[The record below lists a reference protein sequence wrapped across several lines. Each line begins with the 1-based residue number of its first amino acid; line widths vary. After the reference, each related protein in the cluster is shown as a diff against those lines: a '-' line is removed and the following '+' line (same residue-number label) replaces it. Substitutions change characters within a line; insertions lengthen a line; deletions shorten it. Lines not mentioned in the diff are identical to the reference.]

1 MDQAPGN
8 GRFAGRT
15 YIVTGAGSGIGRAAA
30 LRLIHEGAT
39 VVGVDIAPDR
49 LDELADDELAHDVAE
64 GFPVSTLRTVAGDIA
79 LRETVER
86 VVEAARGRVDGLA
99 NVAGVMEGFVP
110 PVAID
115 DHVWERVMDVNLTGP
130 MRLIR
135 AVLPLMVRAGTGSIV
150 NVASDA
156 SFDATVAGAA
166 YTASKHALVG
176 YTRNLA
182 FFHGPQGVRANLL
195 AAGPVS
201 RTTIGES
208 IRSEFSGRRG
218 CEGVRVPVPG
228 EPEAERLAEA
238 IVWLLGDESREVN
251 GAVIEHD
258 GDWAKA

>member
-1 MDQAPGN
+1 MDQSPGN

-15 YIVTGAGSGIGRAAA
+15 VIVTGAGSGIGRAAA
-30 LRLIHEGAT
+30 LRLIHEGAV

-64 GFPVSTLRTVAGDIA
+64 GFPVSTLRTVAGDVA

-86 VVEAARGRVDGLA
+86 VVEAARGRVDGLVNA
-99 NVAGVMEGFVP
+99 AGVMEGFVP
-110 PVAID
+110 PVAIE
-115 DHVWERVMDVNLTGP
+115 DHVWARVMDVNLTGP

-135 AVLPLMVRAGTGSIV
+135 AVLPLMVRAGGGSIV

-176 YTRNLA
+176 YTGNLA
-182 FFHGPQGVRANLL
+182 FFHGPQGVRANVL

-201 RTTIGES
+201 RTTIAES

-228 EPEAERLAEA
+228 EPEVERLAEA
-238 IVWLLGDESREVN
+238 VVWLLGDDSREVN
-251 GAVIEHD
+251 GAVIRHD
-258 GDWAKA
+258 GDWAKV